1 MVGQMV
7 DRMEALKAGRKEV
20 QTVDRMEALKAAR
33 MVGRLVD
40 RMEAQKVVRKAALR
54 GLTLLALVL

>member
-1 MVGQMV
+1 MVGQM
-7 DRMEALKAGRKEV
+7 
-20 QTVDRMEALKAAR
+20 VDRMEALKAAR